1 MIETATY
8 GDWNLDELRDEL
20 RERQLPVS
28 GNKPELVER
37 LVASDAASAGPDPD
51 ADGDGADGDVG
62 EDDEVTDGA
71 GNPVVADGDSAAAE
85 PKRPGECVV
94 DDGTPHTGR
103 AVNGVV
109 CSAHAMHYRAD
120 GTRR

>member
-1 MIETATY
+1 MLTKTELQGEAREAGLSTSGTKAEL
-8 GDWNLDELRDEL
+8 LD
-20 RERQLPVS
+20 
-28 GNKPELVER
+28 R
-37 LVASDAASAGPDPD
+37 LGY
-51 ADGDGADGDVG
+51 
-62 EDDEVTDGA
+62 E
-71 GNPVVADGDSAAAE
+71 SAAKA
-85 PKRPGECVV
+85 RDECVV